1 MSPLGY
7 KLEISG
13 LVQGVGFR
21 PLVYELATQL
31 RLFGEVYNDGF
42 GVKVIL
48 VCDEAKLNEFI
59 EKLKLNLPPLARIDS
74 LKSTLIQ
81 TKSYEDFKISIS
93 KQSPKSAP
101 MLSDFSLCANCKE
114 EFYNPTNPRFLYP
127 FITCTQCGPRFSII
141 KALPYDRKNTSMN
154 ELLMCDFCK
163 NEYENPKNRR
173 FHAQPISCPN
183 CEIKVHLK
191 DTKGQIIASKNEA
204 FKLCTQFLKEGKIL
218 AIKGMGG
225 FHLMCDALNLEALK
239 ELRKR
244 KKRPYKPFAL
254 MCKDTKSAKNLAF
267 INEDETKLL
276 QSALSPIVLLKAK
289 KDLGLIAPDTD
300 KIGIMLAYTPLH
312 FLLFEY
318 FEGVLVATSANL
330 SGESIIFKEEFL
342 LEKLGNVF
350 DFYLDYER
358 EIINPSDDSIAQ
370 IVDGKTMFLRT
381 SRGLNPLYI
390 ELDENSC
397 DKNILALGAELK
409 NEFIIYHQNKL
420 IISPYIGDL
429 KNFDTQQRFFT
440 LLDFFK
446 KSYELEFDMILC
458 DKHPHFNYVK
468 NFKDYKNYK
477 ISHHYAHFCATYF
490 EHKKEFNKNE
500 KVLGFIFDGTGY
512 GDDERIWGGEIFLG
526 NLKEYER
533 IGHFE
538 SFKLINSDISNLQNL
553 ALSVIWHYK
562 LEDEAKD
569 FLAQIPNIKQN
580 NLKKIYNNSKLFTSS
595 LGRIIDAFGAI
606 VFEKEKISYEAQ
618 IGLLCEKF
626 YDENLTF
633 SYKLSFKNGQINF
646 KEVILGALKD
656 EKSKAVTGF
665 LNALA
670 NFIIEFSKNYKAKVI
685 LSGGV
690 FQNKTLLEILKRK
703 KIDFFV
709 PLKFPCNDSQIAL
722 GQIAHFLKI
731 YKAE

>member
-1 MSPLGY
+1 MSHLGY

-21 PLVYELATQL
+21 PLVYELAKQL
-31 RLFGEVYNDGF
+31 KLFGEVYNDGF
-42 GVKVIL
+42 GVKIVL
-48 VCDEAKLNEFI
+48 LCDETRLDEFI

-81 TKSYEDFKISIS
+81 TKPYEDFKISDS
-93 KQSPKSAP
+93 KQSPKNAA
-101 MLSDFSLCANCKE
+101 MLSDFSLCENCKK
-114 EFYNPTNPRFLYP
+114 EFYDSKNPRFLYP

-141 KALPYDRKNTSMN
+141 KALPYDRKNTSMS
-154 ELLMCDFCK
+154 EFLMCDFCK
-163 NEYENPKNRR
+163 SEYENPHNRR
-173 FHAQPISCPN
+173 FHAQPISCPK
-183 CEIKVHLK
+183 CEIKVYLK
-191 DTKGQIIASKNEA
+191 DSKGQILASKDEV
-204 FKLCTQFLKEGKIL
+204 FKLCAKFLKEGKIL
-218 AIKGMGG
+218 AVKGMGG

-244 KKRPYKPFAL
+244 KKRPDKAFAL
-254 MCKDTKSAKNLAF
+254 MCKDIKWAENLAF
-267 INEDETKLL
+267 INEDEAKLL

-289 KDLGLIAPDTD
+289 KNLDLIAPDTD

-342 LEKLGNVF
+342 LEKLSNVF

-370 IVDGKTMFLRT
+370 IVNGKTMFLRT
-381 SRGLNPLYI
+381 SRGLNPLYV
-390 ELDENSC
+390 ELDEIHC

-429 KNFDTQQRFFT
+429 KSFDTQQRFFT

-446 KSYELEFDMILC
+446 KTYELEFDMILC
-458 DKHPHFNYVK
+458 DKHPHFSYVK
-468 NFKDYKNYK
+468 NFKAYKNYK

-490 EHKKEFNKNE
+490 EYKKEFDENE
-500 KVLGFIFDGTGY
+500 KALGFIFDGTGY
-512 GDDERIWGGEIFLG
+512 GDDGQIWGGEIFLG

-553 ALSVIWHYK
+553 ALSVIWHYG
-562 LEDEAKD
+562 LENEARE
-569 FLAQIPNIKQN
+569 FLDQIPSIKQN
-580 NLKKIYNNSKLFTSS
+580 NLKKIYNHSKLFTSS

-606 VFEKEKISYEAQ
+606 VFNEQKISYEAQ

-626 YDENLTF
+626 YDENLNF
-633 SYKLSFKNGQINF
+633 SYKLSFKNGQIDF

-670 NFIIEFSKNYKAKVI
+670 NFIVEFSKNYQTKII

-703 KIDFFV
+703 NFDFFV
-709 PLKFPCNDSQIAL
+709 PLNFPCNDSQIAL

-731 YKAE
+731 YQAE